1 MNQRLGNGG
10 GEVGVLSPSA
20 PGALANLWRT
30 WIREETQLR
39 HGVCLTVTVM
49 SVVRLRQTGPRAGEL
64 REKEEGQAGWSPSQV
79 CAQSYMH
86 MDTCGNHVHSHG
98 HSHTGSLRAL
108 SMSPVTKLCCL
119 CTPVHLKSL
128 TIVTVAAW
136 LCWHDPGFLRPIPS
150 EHLIAT

>member
-49 SVVRLRQTGPRAGEL
+49 SVVRLWQTGPKAGEL
-64 REKEEGQAGWSPSQV
+64 REKEEAKPDGAL
-79 CAQSYMH
+79 CKY
-86 MDTCGNHVHSHG
+86 VHSHTCIWTCVATMCIYIHG
-98 HSHTGSLRAL
+98 HRHTGSLQAL
-108 SMSPVTKLCCL
+108 PVSPITKLHCL

-128 TIVTVAAW
+128 TTVTVTAW
-136 LCWHDPGFLRPIPS
+136 FCRHYPGFL
-150 EHLIAT
+150 